1 MTAEPLR
8 CEKISIS
15 TNRTL
20 FLSPNERI
28 IKEKNKKSKNCI
40 NNRMVHRF
48 KGSVCEEVTDMW
60 HVETDYFALAIFLIM
75 LMKEYIQRK
84 ENQGYKDLQSHAFFL
99 VLVFS
104 IINVGID
111 IISSIAQ
118 NEFQDWW
125 SYEIFMTIYVMSMP
139 LLAAVWVFYTYIMIH
154 HDMPLPK
161 MKKRLAY
168 LFAPYGGYMMLA
180 ATNPVN
186 SLFFNL
192 TPDIHYS
199 RGPMFMSVGVGFIML
214 YSFIGI
220 LLVAINH
227 KKVEP
232 QVNVFLLLSFYVTTI
247 CFIWIQLANP
257 GWLIINASY
266 AVVYVWCDITVEE
279 QRRLALYKEIE
290 EKNKE
295 LKATAKRA
303 EAAAQAKTEF
313 LSRMSHDIRTPMNA
327 IIGLTHL
334 ADDETKLPVI
344 KEYLHKIDTSSK
356 FLLGLINDILDMSK
370 IENGDLTLKKDPL
383 GLEEFKEYINTII
396 RPLVEAKHQTFQ
408 LHLPSHIGKD
418 IMVDRLRFNQI
429 FFNLLSNAVKYT
441 PEGGVIEFYTEKL
454 PMKEGKQGLRFV
466 VRDNGI
472 GMSEEFQKHM
482 YTPFSQERSALSDS
496 SNGTGLGLSIVKSLV
511 DAMGGT
517 ISVKS
522 ELRKGTEFTVD
533 LYVEMVEAKSTEE
546 AQQVSLE
553 RLKGKQILLV
563 EDNEINI
570 YVAQLILEKVG
581 LVVTVAK
588 NGKEAVD
595 TFAQSAV
602 HHFDAILMDV
612 RMPVMDGLEATRQ
625 IRQLSRLDAASI
637 PIIAMTADAFAEEQK
652 KTIEAGMNYHLS
664 KPIDPPLLY
673 KILCEHL

>member
-1 MTAEPLR
+1 
-8 CEKISIS
+8 
-15 TNRTL
+15 
-20 FLSPNERI
+20 
-28 IKEKNKKSKNCI
+28 
-40 NNRMVHRF
+40 
-48 KGSVCEEVTDMW
+48 MW

-75 LMKEYIQRK
+75 LVKEYIQRK
-84 ENQGYKDLQSHAFFL
+84 ENQNYNDLQSHAFFL

-125 SYEIFMTIYVMSMP
+125 SYELFMTIYVMSMP
-139 LLAAVWVFYTYIMIH
+139 LLAVVWVIYTYIMIH
-154 HDMPLPK
+154 HDMTFPQ
-161 MKKRLAY
+161 MKRRLAY
-168 LFAPYGGYMMLA
+168 LLAPYGGYMMLA
-180 ATNPVN
+180 ATNPVS

-192 TPDIHYS
+192 TTDIHYS

-214 YSFIGI
+214 YSFMGI
-220 LLVAINH
+220 LLVGINH
-227 KKVEP
+227 KKIVP
-232 QVNVFLLLSFYVTTI
+232 QVNVALLLAFYVTSI
-247 CFIWIQLANP
+247 CFIWVQLAHP

-279 QRRLALYKEIE
+279 QRRIALYKEIE
-290 EKNKE
+290 QKNEE
-295 LKATAKRA
+295 LKAIAKRA

-334 ADDETKLPVI
+334 ADDETHMPII

-370 IENGDLTLKKDPL
+370 IENGELTLKADPL
-383 GLEEFKEYINTII
+383 NLDEFKEYINTII
-396 RPLVEAKHQTFQ
+396 RPLVEAKHQTFD
-408 LHLPSHIGKD
+408 LHLPRHIGKS
-418 IMVDRLRFNQI
+418 ILVDRLRFNQI

-441 PEGGVIEFYTEKL
+441 PEGGVVVFYSEKL
-454 PMKEGKQGLRFV
+454 PVKEGKQGLRFV

-482 YTPFSQERSALSDS
+482 YSPFTQERSSLSDTS
-496 SNGTGLGLSIVKSLV
+496 QGTGLGLSIVKSLV

-522 ELRKGTEFTVD
+522 ETGKGTEFTVD
-533 LYVEMVEAKSTEE
+533 LYVDVIDGVSNEE
-546 AQQVSLE
+546 AQSVSLE

-595 TFAQSAV
+595 IFAQSAV

-612 RMPVMDGLEATRQ
+612 RMPIMDGLEATRQ
-625 IRQLSRLDAASI
+625 IRSLSRIDATSV

-652 KTIEAGMNYHLS
+652 KTIEAGMNYHLA

-673 KILCEHL
+673 KILCEQVR